1 MADYGKKIQSDNKHL
16 ANTTSARKVHIDGS
30 STVAQTIRST
40 GGRLLRVIL
49 NTNGATVTLRDGSD
63 VIGIIAADAPEGT
76 FNYGVYCN
84 QSIIVQAGGAVDATI
99 VFSD

>member
-1 MADYGKKIQSDNKHL
+1 MADFARKVQSDNKHL
-16 ANTTSARKVHIDGS
+16 ASSTSARYAHPQVS
-30 STVAQTIRST
+30 STTTIRST

-49 NTNGATVTLRDGSD
+49 NTNGGTVTLRDGSD

-76 FNYGVYCN
+76 FNYGIYCN
-84 QSIIVQAGGAVDATI
+84 TSIIVETGATVDCTV